1 MTHYKLSALVK
12 ALYPP
17 MSPEGIWLGK
27 ETVDGGIHSLQVN
40 SLQLPGHGVLRSSQ
54 ENKTSLN
61 LHFNPY
67 PKSPFLRSRVPCTP
81 SSQMCAGTSLHNSDI
96 SYAFLRIK
104 HNNHCA
110 ELLHHIDMGD
120 MPSLHA
126 IQCYKA
132 GVREATRHSREG
144 EATVKDSATTTIN
157 ETI

>member
-126 IQCYKA
+126 IQHYKA
-132 GVREATRHSREG
+132 GVREATI
-144 EATVKDSATTTIN
+144 KDRAITTIN